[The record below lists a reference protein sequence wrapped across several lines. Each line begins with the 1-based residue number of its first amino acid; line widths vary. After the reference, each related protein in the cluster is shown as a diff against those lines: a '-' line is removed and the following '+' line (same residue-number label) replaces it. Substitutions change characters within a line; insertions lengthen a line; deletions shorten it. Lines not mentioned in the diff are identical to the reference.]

1 MQTRVNRRKFIVS
14 ATCSIC
20 GSVILPSCAQV
31 PLTNRNQLNLYDSNL
46 PIDKMFSSAKF
57 VFKDGEN
64 IVKDGRVIKYKESRT
79 HCLKF
84 DYDVSIKKDIQKWF
98 NKNYAFDIDNL
109 SVDTEF
115 FRLNNFKFLNIN

>member
-46 PIDKMFSSAKF
+46 PI
-57 VFKDGEN
+57 
-64 IVKDGRVIKYKESRT
+64 VIFQGSVAGIPIPKVYSNEKSLNPVSYT
-79 HCLKF
+79 HLKLTTTH
-84 DYDVSIKKDIQKWF
+84 YV
-98 NKNYAFDIDNL
+98 
-109 SVDTEF
+109 
-115 FRLNNFKFLNIN
+115 